1 MTRRNFVK
9 AGAMGVAAVAGAGLW
24 GCGKKTGDP
33 EHGAV
38 FAKNGAD
45 TISWAVALARGYRKR
60 DKIAL
65 AHGAYHGTQPWAG
78 TNPIGFLPSDRADVI
93 MVPWG
98 DPDAF
103 GRVVEE
109 NIIRLDFLLGSVF
122 PV

>member
-1 MTRRNFVK
+1 LRNCHHRPASMLQNSPLHSGNNPSL
-9 AGAMGVAAVAGAGLW
+9 AGGVA
-24 GCGKKTGDP
+24 GKRLMAMTC
-33 EHGAV
+33 
-38 FAKNGAD
+38 
-45 TISWAVALARGYRKR
+45 ARGYRKR
-60 DKIAL
+60 DKIVL